1 MSERPIFTYQTRPL
15 LDPAQFSALDAYAE
29 LYGRAERSLFGAI
42 QAGATLNDLKRAFL
56 PPVQRHAHRPRWQD
70 RIDQGAPAGID
81 R

>member
-15 LDPAQFSALDAYAE
+15 LDPAQFSALDAYAQ

-42 QAGATLNDLKRAFL
+42 QSGESLNDIKHAFL
-56 PPVQRHAHRPRWQD
+56 PRF
-70 RIDQGAPAGID
+70 GISS